1 MARIRVESN
10 KAMATALGLSNTET
24 VVTLPTISLEE
35 FLDNGNHIEEGLNF
49 AFAEL
54 KDETSSIADSI
65 YNFLTQEFEGVS
77 HLEEEIQEL
86 SKHVAKGIMCDKISP
101 RNYGEEEYEVREG
114 LINRICD
121 YIEYLPKEL
130 KEVLFDGGNGKD
142 VLVSKVEESS
152 VTEEIHRTLSNFS
165 QNLLEDSSKA
175 RTQMIGWN
183 VVCYGRDGVRF
194 VDFSEIA
201 DRMEG
206 KFVSM
211 SVANR
216 LVFILALKDYVAV
229 HKDEFEELIAD
240 EQIVE
245 KVIASNRRLSLQEF
259 DDFTIQEMRRDAR
272 LILSQNEPDIV
283 AQPDQSSNMY
293 RDDVIHDFTFS
304 ETVDVTSDVEFYM
317 DAPRAHDLNLDV
329 DGDIHSLLSE
339 MYELFKGGY
348 NLRVKSTN
356 NVVYNFENVVLAG
369 CFELQNQFQDI
380 EFGKNDD
387 YIDPDGNSIMKV
399 ATSVRY
405 FM

>member
-10 KAMATALGLSNTET
+10 KARATALGSSNTET

-54 KDETSSIADSI
+54 KDETSSVADSI
-65 YNFLTQEFEGVS
+65 YSFLTQEFEGVS

-86 SKHVAKGIMCDKISP
+86 SKHVAKGIMCEKIST
-101 RNYGEEEYEVREG
+101 REYGEEENEVREG

-121 YIEYLPKEL
+121 YIGCLPKEL

-152 VTEEIHRTLSNFS
+152 VTEEIHRILFNFS
-165 QNLLEDSSKA
+165 QNLLEDSSKEK
-175 RTQMIGWN
+175 TQMIGWD

-206 KFVSM
+206 KYVSM

-216 LVFILALKDYVAV
+216 LVFILSLKDYVAV

-259 DDFTIQEMRRDAR
+259 DDFTIEEMRRDAR

-317 DAPRAHDLNLDV
+317 DVPRAHDLKLEIN
-329 DGDIHSLLSE
+329 GNIHSLSCE
-339 MYELFKGGY
+339 MHELFKGGY

>member
-10 KAMATALGLSNTET
+10 KARATALGSSNTET
-24 VVTLPTISLEE
+24 VVSLPTISIEE
-35 FLDNGNHIEEGLNF
+35 FLDKGNHIEEGLYY
-49 AFAEL
+49 AFSEL
-54 KDETSSIADSI
+54 KDATSRIGDSI
-65 YNFLTQEFEGVS
+65 YSFLTQEFEGVS

-121 YIEYLPKEL
+121 YIEYLSKEL

-142 VLVSKVEESS
+142 VLVSQVKESS

-194 VDFSEIA
+194 VDFSEMA

-206 KFVSM
+206 KFVPM

-216 LVFILALKDYVAV
+216 LVFILALKNYAGE
-229 HKDEFEELIAD
+229 HKDEFEELKDD

-259 DDFTIQEMRRDAR
+259 DDFTIEEMRRDAR
-272 LILSQNEPDIV
+272 LILSKNEPDIV

-293 RDDVIHDFTFS
+293 RDDIIHDFTFS

-329 DGDIHSLLSE
+329 DGDIHSLSGE
-339 MYELFKGGY
+339 MHELFKGGY
-348 NLRVKSTN
+348 NIRVKSTN

-380 EFGKNDD
+380 EIGKHND
-387 YIDPDGNSIMKV
+387 YIDPDGNSVLKV
-399 ATSVRY
+399 ATSVLY

>member
-10 KAMATALGLSNTET
+10 KARATALGSSNTET
-24 VVTLPTISLEE
+24 MVTLPTMSLEE
-35 FLDNGNHIEEGLNF
+35 LLDKGNQMEEGMNF
-49 AFAEL
+49 SFSEL
-54 KDETSSIADSI
+54 KDATSRIADSI
-65 YNFLTQEFEGVS
+65 YSFLTQEFEGVS

-130 KEVLFDGGNGKD
+130 KETLFDGGNGKD

-152 VTEEIHRTLSNFS
+152 VTEGIHRTLSNFS
-165 QNLLEDSSKA
+165 QDLLEDSSKA

-183 VVCYGRDGVRF
+183 VVCYGREDFRF
-194 VDFSEIA
+194 VDFSELANPKDGSFISRA
-201 DRMEG
+201 
-206 KFVSM
+206 
-211 SVANR
+211 VASR
-216 LVFILALKDYVAV
+216 LVFILSLKDYVAV
-229 HKDEFEELIAD
+229 HMDEFEELIAD

-245 KVIASNRRLSLQEF
+245 KVIASNRRLSMQEF
-259 DDFTIQEMRRDAR
+259 DDFTIEEMRRDAR
-272 LILSQNEPDIV
+272 LILSQNEPDVV
-283 AQPDQSSNMY
+283 AQPGQSSKLY
-293 RDDVIHDFTFS
+293 RDDVMHDLTFS

-317 DAPRAHDLNLDV
+317 DAPRAHDLNLEV
-329 DGDIHSLLSE
+329 DGDIHSLSGE
-339 MYELFKGGY
+339 MHELFKGGY

-356 NVVYNFENVVLAG
+356 NVAYNFENVVLAG
-369 CFELQNQFQDI
+369 CFEVENQFQDI
-380 EFGKNDD
+380 ELGKNDD
-387 YIDPDGNSIMKV
+387 YIDPDGNSVLKV

>member
-1 MARIRVESN
+1 MTRIRVESN
-10 KAMATALGLSNTET
+10 KARATAQGTGSIVTE
-24 VVTLPTISLEE
+24 VSLPTIRLEE
-35 FLDNGNHIEEGLNF
+35 FLDNGNHIEEGLYY
-49 AFAEL
+49 AFSEL
-54 KDETSSIADSI
+54 KDATSCIADSI
-65 YNFLTQEFEGVS
+65 YGFLTQEFEGVS

-86 SKHVAKGIMCDKISP
+86 SKHVAKGIMCDKISS

-121 YIEYLPKEL
+121 YIGCLPKEL

-175 RTQMIGWN
+175 RTQMICWN

-194 VDFSEIA
+194 VDFSEMA

-216 LVFILALKDYVAV
+216 LVFILALKGYVNE

-259 DDFTIQEMRRDAR
+259 DDFTIEEMRRDAR
-272 LILSQNEPDIV
+272 LILSQNEPDVV
-283 AQPDQSSNMY
+283 AHRGKSSNMY
-293 RDDVIHDFTFS
+293 RDDVMHDLTFS
-304 ETVDVTSDVEFYM
+304 ETVDVSSDVEFYM
-317 DAPRAHDLNLDV
+317 DAPRAHDLKLEV
-329 DGDIHSLLSE
+329 DGDIHSLSGE
-339 MYELFKGGY
+339 MHELFKGGY

-369 CFELQNQFQDI
+369 CFEVENQFLDI
-380 EFGKNDD
+380 ELGKNDD

>member
-10 KAMATALGLSNTET
+10 KARATTLGSSDTET

-35 FLDNGNHIEEGLNF
+35 FLDKDNHIEEGLNF
-49 AFAEL
+49 AFSEL

-65 YNFLTQEFEGVS
+65 YSFLTQEFEGVS

-86 SKHVAKGIMCDKISP
+86 SKHVAKGIMCDKISS

-121 YIEYLPKEL
+121 YIGCLPKEL
-130 KEVLFDGGNGKD
+130 KESLFDGENGKD
-142 VLVSKVEESS
+142 VLDSKVDGSTI
-152 VTEEIHRTLSNFS
+152 VKDIHRILSDFS
-165 QNLLEDSSKA
+165 QDLLEDSNRA
-175 RTQMIGWN
+175 RTQIVGWN
-183 VVCYGRDGVRF
+183 VACYGRDDVRF

-201 DRMEG
+201 DPNVG
-206 KFVSM
+206 KFISM
-211 SVANR
+211 FIANR
-216 LVFILALKDYVAV
+216 LVFILALKGYVDE
-229 HKDEFEELIAD
+229 HKDEFEELKAD

-259 DDFTIQEMRRDAR
+259 DGFTIEEMRRDAR
-272 LILSQNEPDIV
+272 LILSQNEPDII
-283 AQPDQSSNMY
+283 AHRGKSSNMY
-293 RDDVIHDFTFS
+293 RDDVMHDLTFS
-304 ETVDVTSDVEFYM
+304 ETVNATSDVEFYM

-329 DGDIHSLLSE
+329 DGDIHSLSCE
-339 MYELFKGGY
+339 MDELFKGGY

-356 NVVYNFENVVLAG
+356 NVIYNFENVVLAG
-369 CFELQNQFQDI
+369 CFELENQFQEI
-380 EFGKNDD
+380 ELGKNND
-387 YIDPDGNSIMKV
+387 YVDPDGNSVMKV

>member
-1 MARIRVESN
+1 
-10 KAMATALGLSNTET
+10 MATALGLSNTET